1 MCKSLGGQLAELD
14 PITRQKD
21 VIFRLIN
28 DFNFRGKDFWVG
40 GLNPG
45 LLWIWINSGKPV
57 NPNTKLDKVMP
68 QRKGRII
75 VPEAPVDVTPVTTT
89 TTEAPESVNETTV
102 VEVEN
107 VDSSSEEEESEGKV
121 INGQHGKGPTTPQ
134 TPKIINKPPVTS
146 KPGQSASRPYKDD
159 PTEIKGQGRCLR
171 LSYNPSTHTYGYTGV
186 DCVQRSNYLCELKDR
201 TSENEIS
208 RIAKSLNFH

>member
-14 PITRQKD
+14 PVTRQKD
-21 VIFRLIN
+21 VIFRLMN
-28 DFNFRGKDFWVG
+28 DFNYRGKDFWVG

-75 VPEAPVDVTPVTTT
+75 VPEHIEVTTT
-89 TTEAPESVNETTV
+89 TTTTEFPESVPETTV
-102 VEVEN
+102 TEKDEQE
-107 VDSSSEEEESEGKV
+107 DSSSSEESEGKV
-121 INGQHGKGPTTPQ
+121 INGFNGKKGPTTPSS
-134 TPKIINKPPVTS
+134 PKIINKPPVTN
-146 KPGQSASRPYKDD
+146 KPNSGQNHQNRDD
-159 PTEIKGQGRCLR
+159 PTDIKGQGRCLR
-171 LSYNPSTHTYGYTGV
+171 LSYNPSTHSYGYTGV

-208 RIAKSLNFH
+208 RIAKSLNFHF